1 MAKPRVV
8 DELEMESSDLPES
21 FDSRVKWANCIH
33 PIRD

>member
-8 DELEMESSDLPES
+8 DELEMESDLPES